1 MRHVGTGN
9 PNTPELAWRSMA
21 VMLGHWELLGYGIWA
36 VARRDTGALVGHCG
50 YIDVPGWP
58 GFELAYL
65 LGRDRD
71 TAHNEPVWADTMP
84 SEFDLDARAPS
95 EDFIEPLPG
104 LEIREVHEPDIF
116 RLFFAA

>member
-1 MRHVGTGN
+1 MQHL
-9 PNTPELAWRSMA
+9 PHEPA
-21 VMLGHWELLGYGIWA
+21 
-36 VARRDTGALVGHCG
+36 ARRAA
-50 YIDVPGWP
+50 IDRAIEWETLPS
-58 GFELAYL
+58 LAYL